1 MLLYILAEMKEYAEK
16 GVNPC
21 NLQTLWESIFPS
33 KDLGVQKNALNGR
46 IGNVNNT

>member
-16 GVNPC
+16 GVNHATC
-21 NLQTLWESIFPS
+21 KRSENRFFPA